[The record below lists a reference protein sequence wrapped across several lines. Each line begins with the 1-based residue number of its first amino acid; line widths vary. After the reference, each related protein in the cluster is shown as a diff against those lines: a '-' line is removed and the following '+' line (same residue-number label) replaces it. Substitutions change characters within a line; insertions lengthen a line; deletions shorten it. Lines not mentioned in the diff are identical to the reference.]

1 MIKKPHSP
9 RTIREIWK
17 EIHLKNRD
25 LRFFRLRNTKTLEDI
40 MITGINSWEHGLPN
54 KVQAIKC
61 SDVMYTVYEFDCIKN
76 AEWALIS
83 SSSEISWLSAF
94 SDWREATQ
102 KLKISYRKTAYKSTL
117 IPESRYEMRRNPDA
131 HKYKEVTRWDH
142 SY

>member
-9 RTIREIWK
+9 RTIQSIWRD
-17 EIHLKNRD
+17 IHLINRD

-40 MITGINSWEHGLPN
+40 MITGINNWEHELPD

-61 SDVMYTVYEFDCIKN
+61 SDVMYTVYEFDCTKN

-83 SSSEISWLSAF
+83 NSSEISWLSAF
-94 SDWREATQ
+94 YDWREAAQ
-102 KLKISYRKTAYKSTL
+102 KLKISYRKVAYKSTVT
-117 IPESRYEMRRNPDA
+117 PESRYEMRRNPNV
-131 HKYKEVTRWDH
+131 YKEVARWDH